1 MRCTIVDTRR
11 SWRHEALIACVL
23 MCWTAR
29 APRPNDT
36 TMTHYKPAEL
46 LLLLLRLLVV
56 EAAGRADV
64 TYDLPRASI
73 VNVIPTAS
81 EETRPHSMRR

>member
-1 MRCTIVDTRR
+1 
-11 SWRHEALIACVL
+11 
-23 MCWTAR
+23 
-29 APRPNDT
+29 
-36 TMTHYKPAEL
+36 MTHYKPAEL